1 MTQIQLENGDGSGG
15 GGWCGRDVNP
25 TKLTHWQLTRLRKKY
40 DQDILKSLQYECIIL
55 SFFKWPQY
63 VWSPSQSHHK
73 CLTVADL

>member
-40 DQDILKSLQYECIIL
+40 
-55 SFFKWPQY
+55 
-63 VWSPSQSHHK
+63 
-73 CLTVADL
+73 